1 MDSLLSSVCY
11 TLIDKVVVVVAIRNW
26 QTSAS
31 SYLGIKETLTVLSS
45 CSRRQLRRQ
54 HGSLRSP
61 EVATKIVN
69 NCHFKA
75 IFSVAPLIIM
85 FFYEFSDAIR
95 PIVSQSDNVADGV
108 KDTGEMGK
116 RYWQLITYTM
126 NFANKADTLTQPR
139 LIKGVQPFK
148 G

>member
-1 MDSLLSSVCY
+1 MESLFSSVCY

-31 SYLGIKETLTVLSS
+31 SYLGIQETLTVLSP

-85 FFYEFSDAIR
+85 FFYEFSEAIR
-95 PIVSQSDNVADGV
+95 PIVSIRQRSRWGKKNTFTSDIKALLAKYPTVDPAA
-108 KDTGEMGK
+108 MGCPQG
-116 RYWQLITYTM
+116 WQ
-126 NFANKADTLTQPR
+126 
-139 LIKGVQPFK
+139 
-148 G
+148 